1 MLLHH
6 QLFFGNILH
15 PVKDKE
21 YIWLVTGWF
30 FFQKKVNFV
39 NIMWHKFWDLSSD
52 IANLL
57 EYFAKKRQK
66 NSKKVNFF
74 KIETKNQKNRN
85 GVTLE
90 KVSRSCKKNLVLLWQ
105 KLQTMFYFQIDLFK
119 FIGWRFSATLVSR
132 GEDWSVFLRMN
143 RFFTNIF
150 WLSCGVVTIFLL
162 LPTTKSGV
170 PHMIR
175 KILFREPPA
184 PLSGKQEDLNII
196 FF

>member
-15 PVKDKE
+15 PIKDKE
-21 YIWLVTGWF
+21 YIWLVTWWF

-39 NIMWHKFWDLSSD
+39 NIMWHKVWDLSSD

-57 EYFAKKRQK
+57 EYFAKKKQK
-66 NSKKVNFF
+66 IFKKVNFF

-132 GEDWSVFLRMN
+132 GEDWRVFLRMN
-143 RFFTNIF
+143 RFFTIF
-150 WLSCGVVTIFLL
+150 SDCHVVWSRSFYCHKQLIQVYLSDT
-162 LPTTKSGV
+162 
-170 PHMIR
+170 
-175 KILFREPPA
+175 
-184 PLSGKQEDLNII
+184 
-196 FF
+196 